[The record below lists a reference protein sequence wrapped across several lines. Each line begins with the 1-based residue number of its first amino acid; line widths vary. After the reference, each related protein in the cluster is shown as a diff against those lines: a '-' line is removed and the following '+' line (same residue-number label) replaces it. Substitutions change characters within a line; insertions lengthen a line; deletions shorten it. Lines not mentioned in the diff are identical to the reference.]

1 MAAGNIRVAP
11 DDLEGAA
18 STLGSVRGE
27 LGSDAVSGS
36 GGTGTGALDGALS
49 ALSGRLDF
57 VARALDDALEATG
70 RNLAAGAE
78 SYRGTDATQF
88 RGGGR

>member
-1 MAAGNIRVAP
+1 MAARDIRVAP

-27 LGSDAVSGS
+27 LGSDAVSGT
-36 GGTGTGALDGALS
+36 GTGTGALDGALS

>member
-1 MAAGNIRVAP
+1 MAGFRVAP

-18 STLGSVRGE
+18 STLRSVRGE

-57 VARALDDALEATG
+57 VARALDDALGATG
-70 RNLAAGAE
+70 RDLAAGAE
-78 SYRGTDATQF
+78 SYRGTDASQF